1 MTGFET
7 CKMFQALKFHFF
19 KPTFDYI
26 KYKGSVSMKIETY
39 EAKRSDERNRFDRL
53 ARKFSS
59 QEDLENYMVANI
71 IERAD
76 KVNWWVGNLA
86 GEEAQDCYIRW
97 QGRTQAIQYNL
108 INELKLLLEGKESFN
123 ALFKCDKNT
132 HPEILKA
139 HIRGDVSLE
148 TFVVLDICL
157 NFIPQVSQ
165 KLGDDRNWMNVSNK
179 AIKYKPFLERLNIN
193 VGNLSKAIQ
202 RAVNEMGVTQ

>member
-26 KYKGSVSMKIETY
+26 KYKGSVSMKVETY
-39 EAKRSDERNRFDRL
+39 EAKRSDERNRYDRL

-59 QEDLENYMVANI
+59 QEDLENYMIANL

-76 KVNWWVGNLA
+76 KVNWWIGNLT

-123 ALFKCDKNT
+123 SLFKCDKNT

-202 RAVNEMGVTQ
+202 CAVNEMGVTQ